1 MMTINEKN
9 DKSWEKNALL
19 KIPRISHVKIASKWL
34 FVPVG

>member
-19 KIPRISHVKIASKWL
+19 KIPRISPNCFDL
-34 FVPVG
+34 LLYPLRT